1 VNGLAGAVTP
11 PPLQRQAQALPWRVR
26 VLDAVA
32 TYLPLLLMGLL
43 ALGSWWLV
51 KNSPIAEAPQ
61 AAEAPRHEADYQM
74 SNFVVQ
80 RFGADGTL
88 QMQLEGRRMQHF
100 PDTDT
105 LEIDDARVRAIAPD
119 GRVTLASSRRA
130 VANADGSEVQLL
142 GGAHV
147 VRQGLGG
154 ELPTD
159 FRGEF
164 LHFFQA
170 SERVRSHLPVTVT
183 RGASEFRAEALEY
196 DNLARV
202 IELKGKVRAVFMPP
216 GTTVTKRAKPGANDA
231 APVLR

>member
-1 VNGLAGAVTP
+1 MNGLAGALT
-11 PPLQRQAQALPWRVR
+11 PPLQRQAPAVPWRVR
-26 VLDAVA
+26 VLDAAA

-61 AAEAPRHEADYQM
+61 AAAAPRHEADYQM

-80 RFGADGTL
+80 RFGADGSL
-88 QMQLEGRRMQHF
+88 QMELEGRRMRHF

-105 LEIDDARVRAIAPD
+105 LEIDDARIRAIAPD

-130 VANADGSEVQLL
+130 MANADGSEVQLL

-147 VRQGLGG
+147 VRQGIRG
-154 ELPTD
+154 ELPTE

-183 RGASEFRAEALEY
+183 RGASEFRADALEY

-202 IELKGKVRAVFMPP
+202 IELKGRVRAVFAPP
-216 GTTVTKRAKPGANDA
+216 VVPGSRSPKPGANESQ
-231 APVLR
+231 PKPR